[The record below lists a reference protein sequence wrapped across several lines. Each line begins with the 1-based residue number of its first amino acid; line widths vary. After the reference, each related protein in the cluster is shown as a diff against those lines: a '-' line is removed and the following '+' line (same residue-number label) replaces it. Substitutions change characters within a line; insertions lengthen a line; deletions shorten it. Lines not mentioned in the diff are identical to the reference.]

1 MTRNGLRF
9 IAMTLPVLALALT
22 PTAARA
28 QVYTGSWPFVV
39 TQQESVIGP
48 ISQTTTY
55 CITLTDNGAGFG
67 RTHSGEAT
75 IAPTPALDLHEKAY
89 GSFQIIGQLI
99 MVTIGVPGGEGES
112 DAWVFV
118 ASTTGTSNI
127 GTGVFSL
134 VAGGESFTSGLL
146 TVGAKHGCAP
156 GS

>member
-1 MTRNGLRF
+1 MTRNILKF
-9 IAMTLPVLALALT
+9 FAMTLPILAFALA
-22 PTAARA
+22 PRTATA

-39 TQQESVIGP
+39 TEQETVIGP
-48 ISQTTTY
+48 SNQTTTY

-89 GSFQIIGQLI
+89 GSFQVIGQLI
-99 MVTIGVPGGEGES
+99 MVTIEVPGGTEPS
-112 DAWVFV
+112 AWVFV
-118 ASTTGTSNI
+118 ASTTGTSQI
-127 GTGVFSL
+127 GTGVFN
-134 VAGGESFTSGLL
+134 VVVGGESFDSGLL